1 MPRTKVGFKQQA
13 QGPGGPFSV
22 LEVRYRLQV
31 GYLKGNAVDD
41 AIFLYRKKSIKNRA
55 LI

>member
-1 MPRTKVGFKQQA
+1 MPRTKVGFKQHA

-41 AIFLYRKKSIKNRA
+41 GIFYIEKNP
-55 LI
+55 LKTEH